1 MSEMEMKILA
11 EVQRLP
17 LVPKPFAE
25 IAGRLGITEEEVISI
40 SEDLLDRKAI
50 RRFGP
55 SVAHRKL
62 GYGANPMCVLN
73 VPPERLME
81 VGELIA
87 KEPRV
92 SHCYARSGWDYNV
105 FFMVHAKT
113 RGEAEE
119 LALGIIAKT
128 GIEDHK
134 LLFST
139 RELKKVSF
147 ELPREVV
154 E

>member
-1 MSEMEMKILA
+1 MSELEMKILA

-17 LVPKPFAE
+17 LVPKPFAQV
-25 IAGRLGITEEEVISI
+25 ADHLGITEDTVISACQ
-40 SEDLLDRKAI
+40 DLLDRGAI

-73 VPPERLME
+73 VPPERLTE
-81 VGELIA
+81 VGEMIA

-92 SHCYARSGWDYNV
+92 SHCYARSGWDFNV

-113 RGEAEE
+113 REEGEE
-119 LALGIIAKT
+119 LARGIIAKT
-128 GIEDHK
+128 GIDEHK

-139 RELKKVSF
+139 RELKKVPF
-147 ELPREVV
+147 ELPREVP